1 MDVHR
6 EKPVRCKD
14 FILIKHTPQNFGS
27 LTFEQLENSLPDK
40 KGWGEDKILGR
51 GEIKF
56 RPIFLHKV

>member
-40 KGWGEDKILGR
+40 KGWGEDKILG
-51 GEIKF
+51 GGGDKI
-56 RPIFLHKV
+56 